1 MQTLNKRAL
10 WREKGRQHII
20 SGERSGGGSHW
31 GKWRG
36 GSVLSG
42 TRGKESVGPG
52 EKTLK
57 PLLSAK
63 QKEKQQPSAGIAQI
77 ACAITLL
84 LISERISVRL

>member
-20 SGERSGGGSHW
+20 SGERSGGGSHG

-63 QKEKQQPSAGIAQI
+63 QKQQPSAGIAQI